1 MAGCGG
7 VYRLAGCSALLSVG
21 NPGYGGGGCVV

>member
-1 MAGCGG
+1 MADCGS
-7 VYRLAGCSALLSVG
+7 VYRLAGCSVLPSVD